1 MNVYT
6 SKYPRLPGSSYD
18 EALNHARQEYNV
30 IAHSTKRQPYVKSKY
45 FNGNKVFLKVFWDH
59 VMQKRL
65 KERTRRLR
73 FYRAALDVLRHS
85 QITPETTFNADDR
98 NILLHRFYGVT
109 KDASTSVYRLR
120 KTSALD
126 ARTSCQSL
134 IGNRAKSA

>member
-1 MNVYT
+1 MHVYT
-6 SKYPRLPGSSYD
+6 SKYPRLPGSSYN
-18 EALNHARQEYNV
+18 ESLNHARREYNV

-109 KDASTSVYRLR
+109 KDGIYFCVQVKEDKRTGHKDFMSVFDR
-120 KTSALD
+120 KP
-126 ARTSCQSL
+126 R
-134 IGNRAKSA
+134 